1 MAKHYLGLDIGTK
14 RIGVAVGD
22 DEVRIATPLP
32 VVGNDTG
39 NETAAINHLVQLVHD
54 YNIDGVV
61 AGRPRSTRGDLTPQT
76 AYSEHFLDSLM
87 TRLKSDG
94 TDTVSATLQD
104 ESSTS
109 VLAEK
114 RLRASKHFKESMLK
128 DGTLDSE
135 AASIILTD
143 YLESLQ

>member
-1 MAKHYLGLDIGTK
+1 MAKHYLGLDVGAK

-22 DEVRIATPLP
+22 DEVRIASPLP
-32 VVGNDTG
+32 SVGNDIE
-39 NETAAINHLVQLVHD
+39 NEAAAINHLVQLVYD
-54 YNIDGVV
+54 YKIDGVV
-61 AGRPRSTRGDLTPQT
+61 AGRPRSTRGELTSQT
-76 AYSEHFLDSLM
+76 AYSEHFLSCLM
-87 TRLKSDG
+87 AKLKSDG
-94 TDTVSATLQD
+94 VNTVSAAFQD

-143 YLESLQ
+143 YLESL